1 MWNIFPWVGL
11 SFHSFFFLPPVV
23 RTANINYAG
32 SLCLAVQ
39 LVLCV
44 GKEQLSNLEHPI
56 VHSGTA
62 AEEREAHIVWGCVCW
77 GAV

>member
-1 MWNIFPWVGL
+1 M
-11 SFHSFFFLPPVV
+11 
-23 RTANINYAG
+23 NYAG
-32 SLCLAVQ
+32 SLHLAVQ

-44 GKEQLSNLEHPI
+44 GKEELSDLEHPI